1 MADVPD
7 DNTLRISRSVA
18 IPLAEFDVEYTR
30 SSGPGGQNVNK
41 VSSKARLRW
50 PVAASPSLPE
60 AVKERFLERYRS
72 RLTNENE
79 LILTAQRSRDQRRN
93 YEACLERLRE
103 MIREV
108 LRPPTP
114 RKPTK
119 PTKASKRRRVQAKR
133 QRSETKRLRGK
144 PATEG

>member
-1 MADVPD
+1 MSSNPE
-7 DNTLRISRSVA
+7 DNLLQVSRSVA
-18 IPLAEFDVEYTR
+18 IPIAEFDIEYTR

-50 PVAASPSLPE
+50 PVADSPSLPE
-60 AVKERFLERYRS
+60 PVKERFLERYRS

-103 MIREV
+103 MIREI

-119 PTKASKRRRVQAKR
+119 PTKGSKRRRVQAKR
-133 QRSETKRLRGK
+133 QRSETKQLRK
-144 PATEG
+144 SPKMDS